1 MTTIHLNADD
11 RRSLI
16 RIGSQVLVM
25 VTIIALPLGCG
36 DGSPST
42 ASTSSPAAKPTTP
55 ASVDPPQ
62 SPPSSVTTTDPV
74 ITGSTPTEAPAAPST
89 IVVDIWTP
97 AAMGEI
103 ATLRTRLKK
112 AGDPNALDPTFGVSA
127 LQWAADFGKVDAMKA
142 ILEAGGNV
150 DVRSRERGTPLIGAA
165 FFGRPES
172 VRLLLEAGADP
183 KAMNKDGITPLD
195 ALDVPWEFTR
205 DIIEFLEIPLDRG
218 ALEAGRRAC
227 RPLLEEALK

>member
-1 MTTIHLNADD
+1 MTMTHLGADLG
-11 RRSLI
+11 RKPR
-16 RIGSQVLVM
+16 RIGSQILAI

-42 ASTSSPAAKPTTP
+42 ASTSSPA
-55 ASVDPPQ
+55 SVDPPQ
-62 SPPSSVTTTDPV
+62 SPPSSATTSDPV

-103 ATLRTRLKK
+103 ATLKARLKK

-127 LQWAADFGKVDAMKA
+127 LEWAADFGKVDAMKA

-165 FFGRPES
+165 FFGRPEC

-195 ALDVPWEFTR
+195 ALDIPWEFTR
-205 DIIEFLEIPLDRG
+205 DIIEFLAIPLDRDV
-218 ALEAGRRAC
+218 LETGRRSC
-227 RPLLEEALK
+227 RPLLEAAVE